1 MTVKQLIE
9 HLQTLDPELYVFTP
23 GYEGGLEDIK
33 GTSSVIDVE
42 LNYNKEWWYGPH
54 AEILSTEIFPNAVK
68 GIKL

>member
-9 HLQTLDPELYVFTP
+9 HLQTLDPELYIFRP

-33 GTSSVIDVE
+33 GTSSVIHVE
-42 LNYNKEWWYGPH
+42 LDHNKEWWYGPH
-54 AEILSTEIFPNAVK
+54 EQVLSPEIFPNAVK